1 MFIFGNYP
9 SELNS
14 TSVAQVNKSQNE
26 LTPRLI
32 AFNNTAFLEN
42 ATSTF
47 NLICRDKG
55 NASSVVIITDKH
67 KYLLDEFVR
76 LHVSAADEKG
86 CPVDA
91 KVTVKAIELD
101 PVNSSHNKIVF
112 QETAFTEGIFFNR
125 SGFISSKT
133 GLYNITG
140 SLNASENNTRDSFVI
155 IKIIP
160 WYEQNFV
167 PLLTVSLISFLAIII
182 ISSIEKIR
190 IRPISETLRFLFI
203 SFFVMSVIAVFL
215 FIGDEIGTYGPF
227 GLVLT
232 LGDTSQWVI
241 NVGGVFINNYKYGI
255 TIPFYVFLFGIAGG
269 YLRYLYKTS
278 KMNLPS
284 EPIDEKEMLKWNDIP
299 GEDSVKMRNL
309 LRERLDLYWIT
320 NQEFVKN
327 DRTISITDGKQVL
340 IINLNNTGTR
350 AIVKVDNITT
360 SYQFGVLKKNDLLYL
375 YPLTTEKRGIF
386 YRSLEDIALILL
398 SPLLAIATWLLL
410 KQGGVNI
417 DSGAF
422 MLAAVSFAVGLVT
435 DDVIKALIGFVSS
448 KLGTSDEKRK
458 SAA

>member
-215 FIGDEIGTYGPF
+215 F
-227 GLVLT
+227 
-232 LGDTSQWVI
+232 
-241 NVGGVFINNYKYGI
+241 
-255 TIPFYVFLFGIAGG
+255 
-269 YLRYLYKTS
+269 
-278 KMNLPS
+278 
-284 EPIDEKEMLKWNDIP
+284 
-299 GEDSVKMRNL
+299 
-309 LRERLDLYWIT
+309 YW
-320 NQEFVKN
+320 
-327 DRTISITDGKQVL
+327 G
-340 IINLNNTGTR
+340 
-350 AIVKVDNITT
+350 
-360 SYQFGVLKKNDLLYL
+360 
-375 YPLTTEKRGIF
+375 
-386 YRSLEDIALILL
+386 
-398 SPLLAIATWLLL
+398 
-410 KQGGVNI
+410 
-417 DSGAF
+417 
-422 MLAAVSFAVGLVT
+422 
-435 DDVIKALIGFVSS
+435 
-448 KLGTSDEKRK
+448 
-458 SAA
+458 